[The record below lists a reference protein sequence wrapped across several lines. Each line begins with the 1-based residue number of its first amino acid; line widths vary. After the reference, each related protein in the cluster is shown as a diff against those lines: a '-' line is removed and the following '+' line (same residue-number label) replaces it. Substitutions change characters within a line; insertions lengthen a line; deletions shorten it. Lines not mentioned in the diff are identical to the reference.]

1 MLTRLFGLAFLALA
15 TAAQAAAP
23 TAPPTPAPDFSRLTE
38 DHKASLR
45 CAAAFAVVATEQQR
59 GEKEALAYPPLALRG
74 KEYFV
79 RVAAQVMDQT
89 GLARDVVRGL
99 LVQDVA
105 EMQQQASAISDPSAE
120 VRLVMRPCLDRLEK
134 IVAPLKTPDLL
145 ECSAILTLAAAEVHA
160 REGMSPTAS
169 DLTTLATVL
178 TTRAREAQIANG
190 KSGNQAD
197 TAVELAREKM
207 AAITAP
213 GAEAAGPTST
223 TSRIAT
229 TCRSRQ
235 PSHTIE
241 CARAAPIL
249 ASYPAR
255 RPTMPDKIQLTDAEW
270 RERLSPEQYQVLR
283 EAGTE
288 RAFTGKYDKNKTPGE
303 YLCAGCGTPLFT
315 SDAKFDSGSG
325 WPSFTAPVDEDAVD
339 EHRDVS
345 HGMVRTEARCA
356 KCDGHLGHVFPDG
369 PGPEGLRYCMNSAS
383 LAFQPKE

>member
-1 MLTRLFGLAFLALA
+1 MLSRLFGLAFLALA

-105 EMQQQASAISDPSAE
+105 EMQQQAGAISDPSAE

-207 AAITAP
+207 AAVTAP
-213 GAEAAGPTST
+213 GAAGGGADQYDIAHCYDLSKPAAK
-223 TSRIAT
+223 
-229 TCRSRQ
+229 
-235 PSHTIE
+235 SH
-241 CARAAPIL
+241 
-249 ASYPAR
+249 Y
-255 RPTMPDKIQLTDAEW
+255 
-270 RERLSPEQYQVLR
+270 
-283 EAGTE
+283 
-288 RAFTGKYDKNKTPGE
+288 
-303 YLCAGCGTPLFT
+303 
-315 SDAKFDSGSG
+315 
-325 WPSFTAPVDEDAVD
+325 
-339 EHRDVS
+339 
-345 HGMVRTEARCA
+345 
-356 KCDGHLGHVFPDG
+356 
-369 PGPEGLRYCMNSAS
+369 
-383 LAFQPKE
+383 